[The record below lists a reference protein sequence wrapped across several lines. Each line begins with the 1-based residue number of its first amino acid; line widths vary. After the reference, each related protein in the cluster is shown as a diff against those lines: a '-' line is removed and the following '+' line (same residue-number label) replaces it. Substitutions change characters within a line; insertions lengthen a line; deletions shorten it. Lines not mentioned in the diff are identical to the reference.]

1 MNVYIY
7 LVFVGNGWLA
17 LVPSHLPHLREL
29 SLEFC
34 RNVCDKY
41 IKELVAAVP
50 GLVVIKPW
58 DVNLDQWETNM
69 WKILKSAAL
78 QMWMVSSRIGHCQIN
93 QNTVT
98 LIIRKSQKYTFL
110 WQKMH
115 KTCFFLNLSLQCQ
128 RMSLIIVAVYCWVS

>member
-1 MNVYIY
+1 MLCMCCVSVLEILFCLKSNETFNDCNAKYLLNVYIY

-50 GLVVIKPW
+50 GLVVIKP
-58 DVNLDQWETNM
+58 
-69 WKILKSAAL
+69 
-78 QMWMVSSRIGHCQIN
+78 
-93 QNTVT
+93 
-98 LIIRKSQKYTFL
+98 
-110 WQKMH
+110 
-115 KTCFFLNLSLQCQ
+115 
-128 RMSLIIVAVYCWVS
+128 